1 MYLEPTLSVKG
12 YRVKGLVTVET
23 FVVQRSQSSAASM
36 GYTTLE
42 NTLNKKKAMCTC
54 SARRGG
60 RDWGGGVGGVGDS
73 AHERAADA
81 RRKF

>member
-1 MYLEPTLSVKG
+1 M
-12 YRVKGLVTVET
+12 KGLVTVET

-60 RDWGGGVGGVGDS
+60 RDWGGGLGGLGTPHMKGLRMRVGNF
-73 AHERAADA
+73 ELNT
-81 RRKF
+81 